1 VKNWLGSLGRN
12 KSLKIL
18 SLLLALALWFAVSG
32 EERTETTLSVFL
44 ELAGLPANMTV
55 VSELPPALQV
65 RVVGPRSTI
74 GKLSQTRLSHS
85 LDLAHFKPG
94 RHTVTL
100 GPNSFAF
107 PRGVVVTRIQ
117 PNPLDLV
124 LASSI
129 VRALPI
135 KPVLEGSPPEGY
147 EVIDVTTRPSTVTVK
162 GPYSELS
169 NLKFIPTLAIDV
181 AQLTE
186 HTVVGT
192 DLDFKTLHLSL
203 QEQLPILADIN
214 IGPKTMTRTLS
225 GVPVNAGSHPV
236 RLSPAQISITLQ
248 GPYPQ
253 VKDLASK
260 DIKAAVDCG
269 RLTQGR
275 HRVNILVDL
284 PAGITLVKMNPATVT
299 ATVAKSR

>member
-1 VKNWLGSLGRN
+1 VTSWLGSLGRN
-12 KSLKIL
+12 RSLKIL

-32 EERTETTLSVFL
+32 EERTETTLNVSL
-44 ELAGLPANMTV
+44 ELAGLPNNMTV

-74 GKLSQTRLSHS
+74 SKLSQTRLTHT
-85 LDLAHFKPG
+85 LDLAHFKAG

-129 VRALPI
+129 VRTLPI
-135 KPVLEGSPPEGY
+135 KPVLEGSPPDGY
-147 EVIDVTTRPSTVTVK
+147 EVIDVITRPSTVTVK
-162 GPYSELS
+162 GPYSELGS
-169 NLKFIPTLAIDV
+169 LKFIPTLPIDV
-181 AQLTE
+181 AKLTE

-214 IGPKTMTRTLS
+214 IGPKTLTRTLS
-225 GVPVNAGSHPV
+225 GVPVLAPPQPI

-253 VKDLASK
+253 VKELRAR
-260 DIKAAVDCG
+260 DIKATVDG
-269 RLTQGR
+269 GSLTPGR
-275 HRVNILVDL
+275 HHLNVSVNL
-284 PAGITLVKMNPATVT
+284 PAGVTLVKMTPATVT